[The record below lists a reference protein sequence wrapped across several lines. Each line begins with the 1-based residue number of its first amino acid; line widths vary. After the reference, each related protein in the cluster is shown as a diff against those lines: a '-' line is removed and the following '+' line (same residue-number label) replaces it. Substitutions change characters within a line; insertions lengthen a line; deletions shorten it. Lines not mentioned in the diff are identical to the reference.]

1 MAPDV
6 SKAQD
11 AKPFAVNWETVSPPA
26 KVTATGDEDEPEDGD
41 APIWPVSFRP
51 QQLTAP
57 LFAKAHM

>member
-41 APIWPVSFRP
+41 API
-51 QQLTAP
+51 
-57 LFAKAHM
+57 